1 MTTTNTPTNSPDLYE
16 TGRKVSLVYLI
27 MVGTLG
33 IIGNSLVILVFL
45 KYPKLRTAT
54 NMFILNLALCDLI
67 ISILDSSF
75 SIASS
80 HNNQWMFGKSGCLC
94 YGFLHYF
101 FISITVST
109 LAAISVD
116 RFFYITKPIQVKAWR
131 ITRTRAIVM
140 LIIIY
145 IYVLLFTFPPLAGWS
160 SFIVEEH
167 YFSGCYIHYGDQQ
180 PPSIGYS
187 VIASFFLFLVPLIV
201 MVFCYSK
208 IFTAVRLST
217 QKTISKTLKPS
228 TPGSVRKKYPL
239 LKRTHVQTAK
249 MIVVVIFFCVIVWM
263 PYVIVSLIKAF
274 TGNTM
279 AIASHITVLIA
290 KSCVIYNILIYVVL
304 NRKLKA
310 SVINFICCGKTTDFF
325 NTSIGKPSVSKAMT
339 SEARNRLSAI
349 AAVGEANESGL
360 SSDKPS
366 PVLGKDKAL
375 KEPKV
380 ELGYH
385 LPPGNRKKENRKTV
399 DFSNEDLSRVERD
412 GDDSMKEAK
421 VTVRNGGNVPNI
433 RPKSQDQSHE
443 IKGLSFTALEENNKH
458 NIPGENKT
466 EIKPRPR
473 PADELTKCE
482 ARRRAM
488 RKMNGIY
495 GKERKILPKIPI
507 KNENREFQNLQN
519 DNNNTNTNVHCSPSK
534 TLIVHSRENSSSTA
548 VPSSA
553 NSTLSDG
560 SLTSAKDE
568 SSVEN
573 SPIRHGVQKHKPSYR
588 KSKTIGYKGGRNAL
602 MRERLKKAS
611 TDPLQVSP
619 SELNEIQNYW
629 KRMSLCLDDINID
642 EELA

>member
-1 MTTTNTPTNSPDLYE
+1 MTTTNASTNSSDPYE
-16 TGRKVSLVYLI
+16 AARQVALVYLI

-33 IIGNSLVILVFL
+33 IIGNSLVILVFF
-45 KYPKLRTAT
+45 KYAKLRTAT
-54 NMFILNLALCDLI
+54 NVFIINLALCDLI
-67 ISILDSSF
+67 ISVLDSSF

-80 HNNQWMFGKSGCLC
+80 HNNQWMFGKPGCLC

-116 RFFYITKPIQVKAWR
+116 RFFYITKPVQAKAWR

-145 IYVLLFTFPPLAGWS
+145 IYVLLFTFPPLTGWS

-167 YFSGCYIHYGDQQ
+167 FFSGCYIHYGDQQ

-187 VIASFFLFLVPLIV
+187 VVASFFLFLVPLIV
-201 MVFCYSK
+201 MVFCYSR
-208 IFTAVRLST
+208 IFSAVRLST

-228 TPGSVRKKYPL
+228 TPGSVRKRYPL

-274 TGNTM
+274 TGNAM
-279 AIASHITVLIA
+279 PLASHVTVLIA

-325 NTSIGKPSVSKAMT
+325 STSISKPSVSKVMT

-349 AAVGEANESGL
+349 AAVAEANESGGL

-366 PVLGKDKAL
+366 PVLGKEKAF
-375 KEPKV
+375 KEPRV
-380 ELGYH
+380 ELVGYLPPLGYH
-385 LPPGNRKKENRKTV
+385 KKEQRKTV
-399 DFSNEDLSRVERD
+399 DFCNENTDLSC
-412 GDDSMKEAK
+412 DDIKTKEVK
-421 VTVRNGGNVPNI
+421 VTGRNGENVPVNF
-433 RPKSQDQSHE
+433 RPRGHEQTE
-443 IKGLSFTALEENNKH
+443 IKSLSFTTLEEKNKII
-458 NIPGENKT
+458 NRQDGANKT
-466 EIKPRPR
+466 EKRPR
-473 PADELTKCE
+473 AGPNELTKCE

-488 RKMNGIY
+488 RKVNGVH
-495 GKERKILPKIPI
+495 GKERKMLPKIPN
-507 KNENREFQNLQN
+507 KNEKREFQNFQN
-519 DNNNTNTNVHCSPSK
+519 NNNTNVNRSPSK

-548 VPSSA
+548 IPSSA
-553 NSTLSDG
+553 NSTLSDR

-568 SSVEN
+568 SSTEN
-573 SPIRHGVQKHKPSYR
+573 FPIRHEPVQKHKPSYR
-588 KSKTIGYKGGRNAL
+588 KSKTIGYRGGKNAFL
-602 MRERLKKAS
+602 KERLKKAS
-611 TDPLQVSP
+611 KDPLQVSP

-642 EELA
+642 GEVA

>member
-1 MTTTNTPTNSPDLYE
+1 
-16 TGRKVSLVYLI
+16 
-27 MVGTLG
+27 
-33 IIGNSLVILVFL
+33 
-45 KYPKLRTAT
+45 
-54 NMFILNLALCDLI
+54 
-67 ISILDSSF
+67 
-75 SIASS
+75 
-80 HNNQWMFGKSGCLC
+80 MFGKAGCLC

-116 RFFYITKPIQVKAWR
+116 RFFYITKPVQVKAWR

-167 YFSGCYIHYGDQQ
+167 FFSGCYIHYGDQQ

-187 VIASFFLFLVPLIV
+187 VIASFFLFLVPLFV
-201 MVFCYSK
+201 MVFCYSR

-274 TGNTM
+274 TGNAM
-279 AIASHITVLIA
+279 PLASHITVLIA

-325 NTSIGKPSVSKAMT
+325 NASISKPSVSKVMT

-366 PVLGKDKAL
+366 PVLGKDKAFE
-375 KEPKV
+375 EPRV
-380 ELGYH
+380 GLGYH
-385 LPPGNRKKENRKTV
+385 QPPGNRKKENRKTV
-399 DFSNEDLSRVERD
+399 DFSNEDLSRVEKD
-412 GDDSMKEAK
+412 SDDKKEAK
-421 VTVRNGGNVPNI
+421 VTEQNGENPNVPNF
-433 RPKSQDQSHE
+433 RPKGQQTSHE
-443 IKGLSFTALEENNKH
+443 MKSLSLSALEENNKH
-458 NIPGENKT
+458 NIHGFKNKT
-466 EIKPRPR
+466 AMRPTTVDNEI
-473 PADELTKCE
+473 TKCE
-482 ARRRAM
+482 ANRRAM

-495 GKERKILPKIPI
+495 GKERKKLPQIPT
-507 KNENREFQNLQN
+507 KNEKRESQNVQ
-519 DNNNTNTNVHCSPSK
+519 NNNHSSNNNINNSPSRA
-534 TLIVHSRENSSSTA
+534 LILHSRENSSSTA
-548 VPSSA
+548 LPSSA
-553 NSTLSDG
+553 NSTLSDR

-573 SPIRHGVQKHKPSYR
+573 TPVRRGVSKHKPNYR
-588 KSKTIGYKGGRNAL
+588 KSKTIGPRGGRNAL
-602 MRERLKKAS
+602 LRERLKKAS
-611 TDPLQVSP
+611 ADPLQVSP
-619 SELNEIQNYW
+619 RELDEIQNYW